1 VVPIGTIWKNDGGSE
16 YEIVPQNTVG
26 CSAYRFLE
34 FKKKTKGGNALYRT
48 RNAEREYEGG
58 TLGDFLSGPHA
69 SNDTHIFH
77 PFHPYWA
84 TMWNASQKIDVSEV
98 SSLPTFSYMQNIH
111 TTQNPTW
118 SPSAQ
123 HIIHRSLKATVKFV
137 VFSQHTQAWI
147 KQRFIGPSWW
157 QIQRSTHLRIHWLS
171 WYTQM
176 QQEV

>member
-1 VVPIGTIWKNDGGSE
+1 MLHYPNHTDFHGNNPTSSQVAPTGCGTHWHNLKNDGGSE
-16 YEIVPQNTVG
+16 YQIVPQNTVG

-84 TMWNASQKIDVSEV
+84 TM
-98 SSLPTFSYMQNIH
+98 
-111 TTQNPTW
+111 
-118 SPSAQ
+118 
-123 HIIHRSLKATVKFV
+123 
-137 VFSQHTQAWI
+137 
-147 KQRFIGPSWW
+147 
-157 QIQRSTHLRIHWLS
+157 
-171 WYTQM
+171 
-176 QQEV
+176 